1 MEIFPYSYSS
11 GRDLELVDLPPEP
24 VDVKRQ
30 DSLYRDATMPAHH
43 GHNGQVYY
51 TAAPSPLPPP
61 PMTTTTYSISHA

>member
-11 GRDLELVDLPPEP
+11 GRDLELVDLPAEP

-51 TAAPSPLPPP
+51 YTLLHLCRRRRRRRRIK
-61 PMTTTTYSISHA
+61 YIS